1 MQIQSALVS
10 TGRRKKSERPG
21 QSRED
26 LTSPL
31 LPHQHTPRP
40 CLSPLTDTHR
50 FIITT
55 CLSTT
60 RVELVVMFISASHH
74 PERLR
79 APKSSFVLEIL
90 IPLPL
95 HTDFSQP
102 ITHSTSIPAE
112 QSGCESSLTHGP
124 ARVTSSAGLKSQ

>member
-1 MQIQSALVS
+1 MTYLTQQAPPLGTEEGTGGKMQMQSAVVS

-26 LTSPL
+26 LNSPL
-31 LPHQHTPRP
+31 LPHHQSIRP
-40 CLSPLTDTHR
+40 CPSPFTDTHR

-55 CLSTT
+55 CRSTF
-60 RVELVVMFISASHH
+60 RVELIVMFMSASHH
-74 PERLR
+74 SERLS
-79 APKSSFVLEIL
+79 APKLSFILQIL

-102 ITHSTSIPAE
+102 ITHSTSIPKILN
-112 QSGCESSLTHGP
+112 S
-124 ARVTSSAGLKSQ
+124 